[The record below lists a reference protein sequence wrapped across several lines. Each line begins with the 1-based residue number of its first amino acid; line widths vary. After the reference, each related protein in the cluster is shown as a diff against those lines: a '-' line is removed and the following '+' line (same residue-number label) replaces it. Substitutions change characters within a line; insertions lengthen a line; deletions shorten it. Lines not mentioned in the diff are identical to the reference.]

1 LRRRAFRFC
10 NFNWEAGTRTA
21 LTNFA
26 ALRFGRHPSLTVLM
40 MGSAVVALAIGL
52 SIQAAPT
59 RLLVL
64 RVPRTPDEGRIAL
77 HTGPLDRLSSHQRRS
92 VGECGVL

>member
-1 LRRRAFRFC
+1 
-10 NFNWEAGTRTA
+10 
-21 LTNFA
+21 
-26 ALRFGRHPSLTVLM
+26 M

-77 HTGPLDRLSSHQRRS
+77 HRAHSIAFPRIS
-92 VGECGVL
+92 GVLWANVACSSATRP